1 MMSQRDEVVS
11 RNPSEQ
17 LYWLHNPVCLER
29 LEESREEREEAPSFH
44 LLARLVRKTGRALVR
59 VLG

>member
-1 MMSQRDEVVS
+1 MMSQRDEIVS
-11 RNPSEQ
+11 RDPSEQ

-29 LEESREEREEAPSFH
+29 LEESREEAPSFH